1 MATEI
6 ERDSHLILRAV
17 YTWLEQEDDPKM
29 GRYELS
35 ADEVLGVTG
44 LPLERVEDAVK
55 LLVSRDLLTALET
68 YGGLQSVSPTAD
80 GRLEFQRVSTADEA
94 PAAGNTYD
102 VFLNHSSHDDQ
113 LSADVKLLLE
123 HNGLTVFTTPSS
135 IPSGKWEQQI
145 EDALQDAVDCWVL
158 LTPNALAQSV
168 WVHHELGYY
177 YGFRHGREI
186 DQLGFHSH
194 YIYPLGEPRPG
205 LYDHLQGNDT
215 DDIGNPEVVASIILE
230 SLRKPLNL
238 PSDWEPRTYQ
248 TGSGGVIAGDSQFHQ
263 EAEGGIRAGLAS
275 DIESQGHWQIVI
287 RPATFR
293 QSRVSDFSAL
303 YGLVK
308 DSQVRFATCDFP
320 SMDSE
325 AYAQSGESWMG
336 EVFREDI
343 PEAWT
348 IHQSGQF
355 VAISAFWDDL
365 SQLCRRTGLSRE
377 SLFDLQQ
384 AVCFLT
390 CVFEFAA
397 SLAKTLP
404 GNDDM
409 VIEVK
414 ANNVAGRQLATRRQ
428 LVSGGDHSTTSPSL
442 SHVVTTPRGEL
453 VQRPR
458 DFASESALELFKRFK
473 WNPGERVIREIQAQ
487 TSYR

>member
-1 MATEI
+1 
-6 ERDSHLILRAV
+6 
-17 YTWLEQEDDPKM
+17 M

-102 VFLNHSSHDDQ
+102 VFLSHSSHDDQ

-177 YGFRHGREI
+177 YGFRYGREI

-194 YIYPLGEPRPG
+194 YIYPLEEPRPG

-238 PSDWEPRTYQ
+238 PSDWEP
-248 TGSGGVIAGDSQFHQ
+248 AP
-263 EAEGGIRAGLAS
+263 IRL
-275 DIESQGHWQIVI
+275 D
-287 RPATFR
+287 
-293 QSRVSDFSAL
+293 
-303 YGLVK
+303 
-308 DSQVRFATCDFP
+308 
-320 SMDSE
+320 
-325 AYAQSGESWMG
+325 
-336 EVFREDI
+336 
-343 PEAWT
+343 
-348 IHQSGQF
+348 
-355 VAISAFWDDL
+355 
-365 SQLCRRTGLSRE
+365 
-377 SLFDLQQ
+377 
-384 AVCFLT
+384 
-390 CVFEFAA
+390 
-397 SLAKTLP
+397 
-404 GNDDM
+404 
-409 VIEVK
+409 
-414 ANNVAGRQLATRRQ
+414 
-428 LVSGGDHSTTSPSL
+428 
-442 SHVVTTPRGEL
+442 
-453 VQRPR
+453 
-458 DFASESALELFKRFK
+458 
-473 WNPGERVIREIQAQ
+473 
-487 TSYR
+487 